1 MKTKR
6 YITLFSVLMLI
17 FTFLYTFNINF
28 DLNKQLNIV
37 NLAITFIVLILWILS
52 GYILLI
58 KDIFTINEKERD
70 GITLILVLLA
80 IIFFYYNPF
89 PSPESFDVAIPRI
102 FYLIL
107 TIIIFILLIIAFWKE
122 QLTPLISA
130 IFIPFS
136 VQSYLV
142 NVQGN
147 TQYTGYILYII
158 IFFIAIVYAIKYFRG
173 K

>member
-1 MKTKR
+1 M
-6 YITLFSVLMLI
+6 M
-17 FTFLYTFNINF
+17 
-28 DLNKQLNIV
+28 
-37 NLAITFIVLILWILS
+37 
-52 GYILLI
+52 LI
-58 KDIFTINEKERD
+58 KDIFTITEKERN

-158 IFFIAIVYAIKYFRG
+158 IFFIAIVYAIKYFKG